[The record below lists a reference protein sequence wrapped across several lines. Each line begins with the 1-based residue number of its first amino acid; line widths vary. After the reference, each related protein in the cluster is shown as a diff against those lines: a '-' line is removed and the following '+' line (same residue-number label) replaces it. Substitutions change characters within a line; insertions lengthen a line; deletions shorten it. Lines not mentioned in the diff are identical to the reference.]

1 MELALDRHS
10 ADGSYGRKEPPCP
23 FHSQSCWAAL
33 WGALARYGLD
43 GLIERRTFSV
53 FPWSTLVINV
63 SGCFLAGAVVA
74 TLVDHHHLPPAL
86 RIGLVV
92 GFLGAYTTFSTF
104 AQETVDLAK
113 THDYALALTNAV
125 ASLTIGVAAVLAG
138 TAVGRAIG

>member
-1 MELALDRHS
+1 VPVSLAVMLGG
-10 ADGSYGRKEPPCP
+10 AI
-23 FHSQSCWAAL
+23 
-33 WGALARYGLD
+33 GALARYGLD

-53 FPWSTLVINV
+53 FPWSTFAINA

-74 TLVDHHHLPPAL
+74 ALVDRHHVAPAL

-113 THDYALALTNAV
+113 THDYALALTNATASV
-125 ASLTIGVAAVLAG
+125 AVGLAAVLAG
-138 TAVGRAIG
+138 TAVGKAIG